1 MRRTRAETASFVIAS
16 VKALGLHPHPQSRL
30 MRMHRV
36 LTEGDRI
43 IRPDHP
49 DFETALEAGRDLQ
62 VLTDFDTALEAERD
76 LQVLAFV
83 FDTAA
88 AQQNDIEFKRLVKHA
103 LKDSVLPQ
111 RDRTQSRGRDAQFEL
126 FVGAICQSAGLL
138 PVARE
143 EPDVTC
149 TIDGVK
155 FGIAAKR
162 LKNVG
167 NLEKRVR
174 KSATQIENAG
184 FRGIIALDTCVARNR
199 NNKRI
204 TTAIP
209 DERFGLLYKRALRR
223 FVDDYGPGIQDWVRG
238 KGVRGIVIHDQQVR
252 FEANGEWSLAG
263 MTFWVPTAREN
274 QRRNREASQFW
285 RHYQN
290 GLPNLQCSRLG
301 NTV

>member
-1 MRRTRAETASFVIAS
+1 MRRTRTETASFVIAS
-16 VKALGLHPHPQSRL
+16 VKAFGLHPHPQSRL

-62 VLTDFDTALEAERD
+62 PDFQTALEAERD

-83 FDTAA
+83 FDTPAGH
-88 AQQNDIEFKRLVKHA
+88 QNDTEFKRLVKHA

-126 FVGAICQSAGLL
+126 FVAAICQSAGLL

-149 TIDGVK
+149 TVDGVK

-184 FRGIIALDTCVARNR
+184 FPGIIALDTSVARNR
-199 NNKRI
+199 DNRRF
-204 TTAIP
+204 TTPIA
-209 DERFGLLYKRALRR
+209 DEQFGCLYKDALYR
-223 FVDDYGPGIQDWVRG
+223 FVDNYRPGIQDWVRG